1 VSGCCHGERNSSE
14 LPLEVFILA
23 PLRSPSIR
31 TVAFVLALAVTIAPL
46 LKARLLLRAD
56 LS

>member
-1 VSGCCHGERNSSE
+1 
-14 LPLEVFILA
+14 
-23 PLRSPSIR
+23 LRSPTIG

-46 LKARLLLRAD
+46 LKAKLLLRAD